1 MCIGEGS
8 DESVAEPHSAAATP
22 SVVVSLDAPR
32 VCAGQKC
39 PFEAFVESRSHVT
52 AHNNTQQQQL
62 LRPSFPSDLTL
73 ESMRD

>member
-22 SVVVSLDAPR
+22 SVVVSLDA
-32 VCAGQKC
+32 VCCGGQKC
-39 PFEAFVESRSHVT
+39 PFVESRSHVT